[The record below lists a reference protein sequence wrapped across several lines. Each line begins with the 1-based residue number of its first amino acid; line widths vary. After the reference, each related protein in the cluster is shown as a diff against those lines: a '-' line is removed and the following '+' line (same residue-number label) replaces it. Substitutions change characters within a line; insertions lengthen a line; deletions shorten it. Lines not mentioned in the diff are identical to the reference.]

1 MTSLNHRPVQTLAQ
15 GKSIQLSEKHVKT
28 DKFFIHKT
36 LRDGGRIRFKVRYSA
51 ELTDFC
57 LLEIILMNAQTET
70 QIASMTIPNGGSTIK
85 VQEQEQEF
93 SIWESGD
100 YYFLFKMSSQSGTF
114 LIEEYHLYWLIS

>member
-1 MTSLNHRPVQTLAQ
+1 MTSLNHRKTQTLTQ
-15 GKSIQLSEKHVKT
+15 GKGVKLSGNHVKT
-28 DKFFIHKT
+28 EKFFIQKT

-51 ELTDFC
+51 ELNDFC

-70 QIASMTIPNGGSTIK
+70 QIANMTIPNGGSTTK

-100 YYFLFKMSSQSGTF
+100 YYFFFKMSSKSGKF
-114 LIEEYHLYWLIS
+114 LIEEYQLYWLTS

>member
-1 MTSLNHRPVQTLAQ
+1 MTSLNHRKTQTLTQ
-15 GKSIQLSEKHVKT
+15 GKGVQLSGNHVKT
-28 DKFFIHKT
+28 EKFFIQKT

-51 ELTDFC
+51 ELNDFC

-70 QIASMTIPNGGSTIK
+70 QVANMTIPNGGSTVK

-100 YYFLFKMSSQSGTF
+100 YYFFFKMSSKSGTF
-114 LIEEYHLYWLIS
+114 LIEEYQLYWLIS